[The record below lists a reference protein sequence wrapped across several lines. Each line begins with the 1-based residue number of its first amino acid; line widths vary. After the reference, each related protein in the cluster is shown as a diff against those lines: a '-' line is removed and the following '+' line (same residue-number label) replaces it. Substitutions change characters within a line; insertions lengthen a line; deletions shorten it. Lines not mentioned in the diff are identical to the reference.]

1 MPRIPESEIDRL
13 KQEVSVQR
21 LVEARGVELKPH
33 GQDLVGRCPHHDP

>member
-1 MPRIPESEIDRL
+1 MPRIPLSEIDRL

-33 GQDLVGRCPHHDP
+33 GRG